1 MYFSTIVPKEKSKN
15 ECAYMLCIIL
25 TLHNPTYKYD
35 PIVNFQVRMVKWL
48 ATTSFIKDTVVS
60 QLFLLIPT
68 YLLFH
73 HSLRLFCCV
82 DFFLDDNILCYG
94 KEFEICTTNEILSRR
109 SLIWRK
115 KKNCANSDLPFLTFL
130 LILDEWKPTMHKN
143 DSRDISAWLH
153 FALLII

>member
-1 MYFSTIVPKEKSKN
+1 
-15 ECAYMLCIIL
+15 MLCIIL

-68 YLLFH
+68 TYLLLH

-94 KEFEICTTNEILSRR
+94 KEFEICTTNEILSREV
-109 SLIWRK
+109 WFQE

-130 LILDEWKPTMHKN
+130 LIPDEWKPTTLETYQL
-143 DSRDISAWLH
+143 DSN
-153 FALLII
+153 LLY

>member
-115 KKNCANSDLPFLTFL
+115 KKIVPILIYLSL
-130 LILDEWKPTMHKN
+130 LFFWYLMSENQRCIKTTQKTYQLG
-143 DSRDISAWLH
+143 SS
-153 FALLII
+153 LLY

>member
-60 QLFLLIPT
+60 QLFLLLPTT
-68 YLLFH
+68 YLLLH

-109 SLIWRK
+109 CLIWRK
-115 KKNCANSDLPFLTFL
+115 KKIVPILIYLSL
-130 LILDEWKPTMHKN
+130 LFFWCLMSENQRCIKTTQETYQLGSIL
-143 DSRDISAWLH
+143 LY
-153 FALLII
+153 